1 MLHAERKRALTR
13 EVQSIVQADAL
24 AWLESH
30 PASPQTSV
38 ITSLPDRSE
47 LEGMSFEDWCTWF
60 VNAARAILRWLPN
73 DGAAIFF
80 QTDVRRNEIWVDKS
94 HLILRAADAE
104 AAALI
109 WHKIVCQKPPDTASR
124 DARPSYSHVLCLRR
138 DARAPRHP
146 VPDVL
151 ADAGPATF
159 RRGIG
164 VAACQLACDYLRV
177 ETSTRCVVD
186 PFCGQGSVLAV
197 ASGMGF
203 DVVGVDINARRC
215 QATRSFLERTRV
227 ALAAVECGARLF
239 DQGAF
244 FDAHEAWEAH
254 WREASDGVERRA
266 FQGLIQVAAAFHKLL
281 VMHDSESAQ
290 RLLGRALDK
299 LDQTPWLPGFDLAS
313 FRTSVHR
320 CQATLA
326 AGEFERDQIPRITAP
341 EES

>member
-1 MLHAERKRALTR
+1 
-13 EVQSIVQADAL
+13 
-24 AWLESH
+24 
-30 PASPQTSV
+30 
-38 ITSLPDRSE
+38 
-47 LEGMSFEDWCTWF
+47 
-60 VNAARAILRWLPN
+60 LRWLPP
-73 DGAAIFF
+73 DGAAIFY
-80 QTDVRRNEIWVDKS
+80 QTDVRRNESWVDKS
-94 HLILRAADAE
+94 HLVLRAADAE

-109 WHKIVCQKPPDTASR
+109 WHKIVCRQPPDTAGR

-159 RRGIG
+159 RRGMG

-203 DVVGVDINARRC
+203 DVVGVDVNARRC
-215 QATRSFLERTRV
+215 QAARSSLERTRV
-227 ALAAVECGARLF
+227 VLAALDRGARLF

-254 WREASDGVERRA
+254 WRETRDGTERRA

-290 RLLGRALDK
+290 RLLDRALDK
-299 LDQTPWLPGFDLAS
+299 LDQTPWLPGFDLTG
-313 FRTSVHR
+313 FRRAVHG
-320 CQATLA
+320 CHAALA
-326 AGEFERDQIPRITAP
+326 AGEFERDQIPRIAAAAKSDATLKSARSS
-341 EES
+341 ET